1 MRKIAFLFLF
11 TLIFITGTF
20 PQGKLLT
27 LEEINGRNAYRFY
40 PEYVRIIEGLPQLQ
54 WKTTSDVYTYVKN
67 DALWEG
73 TTKAGSDKQ
82 VLDLPTFNKN
92 LVKSG
97 FTELKSFPEISWV
110 SDVSFRFEH
119 GNALLIYDMK
129 KGSAAK
135 VNSYPDDM
143 ENADIEPNTFAI
155 AFTRDNNLYVLLN
168 NQEPLAVTTDADK
181 NIVNGQTV
189 SRHEFNTENGKFWSP
204 KGNFLAFYRKDESQV
219 TDYPITDISK
229 VPAVTKNIKYPM
241 AGGKSE
247 ILSVGVFDVKNN
259 KTIWLKTGE
268 KNDKYLTN
276 ITWSPDE
283 KYIYIAVLNRDQ
295 NHMILNQY
303 DAITGELVKTL
314 FEEKNQKYI
323 EPESGPIFFRKKTN
337 EFLWFSERNGYRHLF
352 RYTTDGELIEQLT
365 DGKFDVLEF
374 VGFDPTEQF
383 VLYKAVDED
392 FPLQQSIYSINLQT
406 KEVVKISTADGVHE
420 ATLSPTGKFFFD
432 SYSSAKVPSEVLLC
446 DITGLVVKKLYTGE
460 NPLKDYT
467 IGEITTGSLQAED
480 KTELYYRMIKP
491 VNFDPAKKYPVV
503 VYVYGGPHAQM
514 ITNSW
519 NYGASMWMLYMA
531 QQGFIV
537 FTLDNRGS
545 ANRGLKFEQAIFRN
559 IGTVEIQ
566 DQMTGIKYLKDLPY
580 VDADRIGVHGWSYG
594 GYMAAALILKQPET
608 FKVSVAGAPVIDWSM
623 YEVMYG
629 ERYMDTPADNPEGY
643 KNANLL
649 NFINNLKGKLLIV
662 HGTSDDTVVLQHTL
676 RFVQECN
683 HNNVQV
689 DYYLYPGHSHAVRG
703 KDRLHL
709 DTKITNYFIDN
720 LKK

>member
-1 MRKIAFLFLF
+1 
-11 TLIFITGTF
+11 
-20 PQGKLLT
+20 
-27 LEEINGRNAYRFY
+27 
-40 PEYVRIIEGLPQLQ
+40 
-54 WKTTSDVYTYVKN
+54 
-67 DALWEG
+67 
-73 TTKAGSDKQ
+73 
-82 VLDLPTFNKN
+82 
-92 LVKSG
+92 
-97 FTELKSFPEISWV
+97 
-110 SDVSFRFEH
+110 
-119 GNALLIYDMK
+119 
-129 KGSAAK
+129 
-135 VNSYPDDM
+135 
-143 ENADIEPNTFAI
+143 
-155 AFTRDNNLYVLLN
+155 
-168 NQEPLAVTTDADK
+168 
-181 NIVNGQTV
+181 
-189 SRHEFNTENGKFWSP
+189 
-204 KGNFLAFYRKDESQV
+204 
-219 TDYPITDISK
+219 
-229 VPAVTKNIKYPM
+229 
-241 AGGKSE
+241 
-247 ILSVGVFDVKNN
+247 
-259 KTIWLKTGE
+259 
-268 KNDKYLTN
+268 
-276 ITWSPDE
+276 
-283 KYIYIAVLNRDQ
+283 
-295 NHMILNQY
+295 
-303 DAITGELVKTL
+303 
-314 FEEKNQKYI
+314 
-323 EPESGPIFFRKKTN
+323 
-337 EFLWFSERNGYRHLF
+337 
-352 RYTTDGELIEQLT
+352 
-365 DGKFDVLEF
+365 
-374 VGFDPTEQF
+374 
-383 VLYKAVDED
+383 
-392 FPLQQSIYSINLQT
+392 
-406 KEVVKISTADGVHE
+406 
-420 ATLSPTGKFFFD
+420 
-432 SYSSAKVPSEVLLC
+432 
-446 DITGLVVKKLYTGE
+446 
-460 NPLKDYT
+460 LKDYT
-467 IGEITTGSLQAED
+467 VGEITTGSLQAED

-676 RFVQECN
+676 RFVLECN